1 MHAYVAVHTVC
12 YIRHA
17 IIGMLE
23 NPPAD
28 FKDVV
33 KAHFYLRKDAIKEQ
47 VCVTLY
53 AMCCTILYCT
63 VHCFHRVTGQPLHVV
78 MRVL

>member
-1 MHAYVAVHTVC
+1 
-12 YIRHA
+12 
-17 IIGMLE
+17 MLE

-47 VCVTLY
+47 VRNSQ
-53 AMCCTILYCT
+53 CCT
-63 VHCFHRVTGQPLHVV
+63 VP
-78 MRVL
+78 

>member
-1 MHAYVAVHTVC
+1 MCACVLLLLYTL
-12 YIRHA
+12 YYSTRHA

-23 NPPAD
+23 SPPSN

-47 VCVTLY
+47 VCVCMVCAVL
-53 AMCCTILYCT
+53 IYCS
-63 VHCFHRVTGQPLHVV
+63 GLQPISCAAL
-78 MRVL
+78 RKC